1 MAFVIRSERFTSKV
15 EDNNTTGPGSYDLI
29 KDSTLKI
36 NTNEEIPF
44 FSSSKRNPDYMNKDN
59 IFNPGPGYYEKD
71 NQDLPFY
78 QNNYKLKR
86 ERSAQLQKFI
96 VYDAFNLN
104 SLNKLKNIG
113 NNPGPGS
120 YDIPN
125 TFGNLPKYLLNKKNN
140 LSTGNINNRAISA
153 FEDRRVVSIPDRKM
167 EYGYEINDKGEIY
180 HSNNPYNLSPK
191 NNNKI
196 PFKSNKSR
204 RYLITSARKYS
215 SKFTNINTISDDDND
230 DYNNS
235 IENSILMNKYNNIES
250 KVYNPNKKVYNNK
263 ERVRSN
269 YKIND
274 ETLMNSDLSLSEKI
288 DVILNSSDFQN
299 SPGPGYY
306 SSIDPEKQNYIKKR
320 NLQSFGSFEIRFPEN
335 KKIKKKDN
343 NSFIENNNEE
353 IEMIEE
359 NKEKYFNRRK
369 IDKLGIERD
378 KKHEK
383 QLLNRRKE
391 EKYDIVGPGRYD
403 INNKHLQQKSW
414 NKNYD
419 QFGSF
424 SKRFEYNENESIPG
438 PGDYNLRQPIINEK
452 KNIRV
457 KKLNKITHN
466 LNEIK
471 TIDFSPEES
480 MFKNK
485 KKEKKE
491 YILINSVEYI
501 LNNNKKNKFR
511 PFNPIKL
518 EREKIIKQ
526 KFLERKIQEEKNKSN
541 IGPGSYNIAFSDF
554 ERNKGLIF
562 PKSSRLVSEK
572 NYFDSEDNVGPGAYY
587 KDRYGDWIKPTH
599 NVLFV

>member
-1 MAFVIRSERFTSKV
+1 MAFVMRSERFTSKID
-15 EDNNTTGPGSYDLI
+15 DNISGPGSYDLI

-36 NTNEEIPF
+36 NTEPEIPF
-44 FSSSKRNPDYMNKDN
+44 FSSSKRNPQYINKDSL
-59 IFNPGPGYYEKD
+59 FNPGPGYYENN

-86 ERSAQLQKFI
+86 DRSAQLQKFI

-104 SLNKLKNIG
+104 SLNKLKNTG

-120 YDIPN
+120 YNIPN
-125 TFGNLPKYLLNKKNN
+125 TFGNIPKYLLNRKTN

-153 FEDRRVVSIPDRKM
+153 FEDRRVISIPNKAID
-167 EYGYEINDKGEIY
+167 YGYEIDDNGEIY

-191 NNNKI
+191 SNKKI
-196 PFKSNKSR
+196 SFKSNQSR
-204 RYLITSARKYS
+204 RNLITSARKYS
-215 SKFTNINTISDDDND
+215 SKFTNVNTISDDDND
-230 DYNNS
+230 NS

-250 KVYNPNKKVYNNK
+250 KVLNPNNKVYSKK

-269 YKIND
+269 YLIN
-274 ETLMNSDLSLSEKI
+274 EENLMNSDLSLSDKM

-306 SSIDPEKQNYIKKR
+306 SSIEPEKQNYIKKR
-320 NLQSFGSFEIRFPEN
+320 NLQSFGSFAKRFPEN
-335 KKIKKKDN
+335 KNIKKKDYD
-343 NSFIENNNEE
+343 SFNENYNDDIQN
-353 IEMIEE
+353 IEE

-369 IDKLGIERD
+369 IDKLGIARD

-383 QLLNRRKE
+383 QLINRRKE
-391 EKYDIVGPGRYD
+391 EIYDYVGPGRYD
-403 INNKHLQQKSW
+403 INNNHLQQKSW

-424 SKRFEYNENESIPG
+424 SKRFEYNDNESIPG
-438 PGDYNLRQPIINEK
+438 PGDYNIRQPFLNEK
-452 KNIRV
+452 KIIQI
-457 KKLNKITHN
+457 KKPNKITHN

-471 TIDFSPEES
+471 TIDFVPEES

-485 KKEKKE
+485 KKEKKKN
-491 YILINSVEYI
+491 ILINSVEYM
-501 LNNNKKNKFR
+501 LNDNKKNKLR
-511 PFNPIKL
+511 PFNSIKL

-526 KFLERKIQEEKNKSN
+526 KFLDRKIQEEKNKSN
-541 IGPGSYNIAFSDF
+541 IGPGSYNVAYSDF

-562 PKSSRLVSEK
+562 SKSPRLVSEK

-587 KDRYGDWIKPTH
+587 KDRYGDWVKPSH